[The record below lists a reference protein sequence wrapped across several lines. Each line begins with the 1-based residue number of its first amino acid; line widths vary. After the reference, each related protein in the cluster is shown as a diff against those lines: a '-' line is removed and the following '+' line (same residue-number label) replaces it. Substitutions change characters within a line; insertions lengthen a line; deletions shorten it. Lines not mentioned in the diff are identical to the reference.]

1 MKRRFEGSCQHITAV
16 QSSPPRRSRVKKWE
30 FIQAVLLTW
39 VHRSLRLPKTGRF
52 SDICEV
58 RSPLQRRDRAGLAP
72 DFSVGPFRAPVSLLY
87 SVFNTLHRKPE
98 DLIWPSRFPC
108 PII

>member
-1 MKRRFEGSCQHITAV
+1 MKRRFEGSCAPVIGL
-16 QSSPPRRSRVKKWE
+16 QSSPPRRSRVEKWIP
-30 FIQAVLLTW
+30 IQAVLLTW

-87 SVFNTLHRKPE
+87 
-98 DLIWPSRFPC
+98 
-108 PII
+108 

>member
-1 MKRRFEGSCQHITAV
+1 MDS
-16 QSSPPRRSRVKKWE
+16 
-30 FIQAVLLTW
+30 IQAVLLTW

-72 DFSVGPFRAPVSLLY
+72 DFSVGPLRAPVLFIVLS
-87 SVFNTLHRKPE
+87 FKTLFTGNGR
-98 DLIWPSRFPC
+98 I
-108 PII
+108 